1 MRFGCLIILCLFLNA
16 CQLIGTVATGV
27 RKVVVLISDDR
38 PIQKDI
44 EDTQINLNIRQ
55 KFVQENAQLGIDI
68 DVLVFEGKVLL
79 TGVLPNEQLKDKI
92 VLIAW
97 QTEGV
102 QKVYD
107 YIRIGEQP
115 SLLQVNQEAALSAK
129 IRTQLTLLKSVQ
141 SSNYKIQMENG
152 TVFVMGIAQ
161 NQKELDAVETTIKST
176 VGVEKIVFLIRFI

>member
-1 MRFGCLIILCLFLNA
+1 MRFSCLLIFCLLLSA
-16 CQLIGTVATGV
+16 CQLVGTMATGV
-27 RKVVVLISDDR
+27 RKVAVLISDDR
-38 PIQKDI
+38 PIEKDI

-55 KFVQENAQLGIDI
+55 KFIQENAQLGVDI

-79 TGVLPNEQLKDKI
+79 TGVLPNESLKDKI

-97 QTEGV
+97 ETQGV
-102 QKVYD
+102 EKVYD

-129 IRTQLTLLKSVQ
+129 IRTQLTLLKGVQ

-161 NQKELDAVETTIKST
+161 DQQELDAVEMTIKST
-176 VGVEKIVFLIRFI
+176 VGVEKIVFLTRFI